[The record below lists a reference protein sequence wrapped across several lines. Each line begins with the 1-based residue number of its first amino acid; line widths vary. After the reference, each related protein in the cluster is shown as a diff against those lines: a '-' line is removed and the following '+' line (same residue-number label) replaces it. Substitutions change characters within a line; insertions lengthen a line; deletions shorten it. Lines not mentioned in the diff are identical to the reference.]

1 MKIKPFKSPNSK
13 EWIGSLLSFFM
24 NIKSIDDN
32 IETIRVALCSQ
43 MDFNPTQLFKYL
55 DLKNKNFLLLNDFVK
70 ILNEMQIPFDE
81 KNLRSFIHNFD
92 KDNDFSLNFQEF
104 LGLIL
109 PKKNLELKNRVLSLV
124 NNSFISCTISINTKN
139 IFGKLL
145 CEELEL
151 VKNCLKTAKICRNSF
166 GFTSYEAFIEISGN
180 DKYITEKHLYN
191 FLIRNNIAISSNDI
205 HQLMF
210 RIDADND
217 GNISFNEFE
226 VIFFPMKEGDIMCT
240 KKNFKEDNNEFYTI
254 SAISTQKPKIEITNK
269 PLQKSNLGD
278 FTFNQNPKIN
288 IENNNPNIN
297 KKDNS
302 NQVNL
307 PKNFNTIKNNL
318 NLNKSPNINDM
329 KMQNKFNYNLPNSQS
344 GKKYSIYSKTERII
358 RSNNTSPQ
366 QIKETKP
373 SQQSLKNLNNINN
386 FNNINNNKI
395 NNLNNI
401 NNINNVN
408 NINNINNIN
417 KNNNN
422 INDISSSS
430 FVKKPVKNYTYSSP
444 GHNDNTLRHNSPFYK
459 SPRLKHTQS
468 PLHYDYSTYSD
479 EDRDE
484 FYKQKN
490 LKQSAKTEYN
500 RNFRI
505 YPNSNTNTINN
516 NIKNIPNNNNF
527 INLDNKKNMMKN
539 TRNNNLSNL
548 DNRSHIN
555 KNVKFNNFN
564 NLDNKNNM
572 IKNIKFNNINN
583 INSYNLN
590 KNINFRN
597 NTMTKPCCGCSI
609 LDTLCPCLINTK
621 FVGNCI
627 CPKKVKTNF
636 NFNTG
641 YPKKLME
648 EAKNN
653 NNINIINNKMNS
665 QLLKSKSQLNFFYES
680 ANKNENDINLRKLE
694 EAKLFGINKNN
705 IN

>member
-13 EWIGSLLSFFM
+13 EWISSLLSFFM

-32 IETIRVALCSQ
+32 IENIRVVLCSQ
-43 MDFNPTQLFKYL
+43 IDFNPTQLFKYL
-55 DLKNKNFLLLNDFVK
+55 DIKNKNFLLLNDFVK

-124 NNSFISCTISINTKN
+124 NNSFISCTISIKTKN

-151 VKNCLKTAKICRNSF
+151 VKNCLKTAKFCRNSF
-166 GFTSYEAFIEISGN
+166 GFTCYEAFIEIAGN
-180 DKYITEKHLYN
+180 DQYITEKHLYN
-191 FLIRNNIAISSNDI
+191 FLIRNNIIISANDM

-226 VIFFPMKEGDIMCT
+226 VIFFPLKDGEIIYT
-240 KKNFKEDNNEFYTI
+240 KKNFKEDNTEICTN

-269 PLQKSNLGD
+269 LFQKSNMGD
-278 FTFNQNPKIN
+278 FTFGQNSKVN

-297 KKDNS
+297 KNDDS
-302 NQVNL
+302 NQINL
-307 PKNFNTIKNNL
+307 PQNFNIIMNNL
-318 NLNKSPNINDM
+318 NLNKSPIVTDM
-329 KMQNKFNYNLPNSQS
+329 KNHNKFNFNLPNSQS
-344 GKKYSIYSKTERII
+344 GNKNSIYSKTQRII
-358 RSNNTSPQ
+358 IPNNTSPP

-373 SQQSLKNLNNINN
+373 FQQSYTNLNNI
-386 FNNINNNKI
+386 
-395 NNLNNI
+395 NI
-401 NNINNVN
+401 NNINNN
-408 NINNINNIN
+408 
-417 KNNNN
+417 
-422 INDISSSS
+422 SSS
-430 FVKKPVKNYTYSSP
+430 FIKKTVKNYTYSSP
-444 GHNDNTLRHNSPFYK
+444 EHNNNTSRHNSPFYK
-459 SPRLKHTQS
+459 SPKLKHTQS

-479 EDRDE
+479 EDRNE
-484 FYKQKN
+484 YYKQKN
-490 LKQSAKTEYN
+490 LKQSAKTESN

-505 YPNSNTNTINN
+505 FTNNSTNAITN

-527 INLDNKKNMMKN
+527 TNLDNKNNMMKYFK
-539 TRNNNLSNL
+539 NNNITNL
-548 DNRSHIN
+548 EDKSYMI
-555 KNVKFNNFN
+555 KNSKFNNFN
-564 NLDNKNNM
+564 NLDNKNDM
-572 IKNIKFNNINN
+572 FKKIKKNNINN
-583 INSYNLN
+583 INNYNMNKNLN
-590 KNINFRN
+590 FGNNIMIR
-597 NTMTKPCCGCSI
+597 PCCGCPV
-609 LDTLCPCLINTK
+609 LDNFCPCQTNAK
-621 FVGNCI
+621 FIGNCI

-641 YPKKLME
+641 YPKKLKE

-653 NNINIINNKMNS
+653 NNTNMFNNMMNS

-680 ANKNENDINLRKLE
+680 SNKNKNDINLRKLE
-694 EAKLFGINKNN
+694 EAKLFDTNKNN